1 MSRRPLSDDDV
12 SSLDDHRHSVGVEQ
26 LTVSLPDLSELELE
40 IPEYLKEVRK
50 SMQSSEYLSATY
62 PSLSNTWILWLLV
75 SATMISLSSVT
86 ATPLGSVNCPSKM
99 PNSPNLQ
106 W

>member
-1 MSRRPLSDDDV
+1 MSRRPLG
-12 SSLDDHRHSVGVEQ
+12 DHHVPGLGEHGHPVGVEQ
-26 LTVSLPDLSELELE
+26 LPVPLADLAKLELE
-40 IPEYLKEVRK
+40 VPVLVEDLDPTLVFRLLVTVFTINNP
-50 SMQSSEYLSATY
+50 TY
-62 PSLSNTWILWLLV
+62 LWLLV

-86 ATPLGSVNCPSKM
+86 ATPLGSVNCPSRI

>member
-1 MSRRPLSDDDV
+1 MSRRPLG
-12 SSLDDHRHSVGVEQ
+12 DHHVPGLGEHGHPVGVEK
-26 LTVSLPDLSELELE
+26 LPVPLANLAKLELE
-40 IPEYLKEVRK
+40 VPVLVEDLDPTMVFRLLVTVFTINNP
-50 SMQSSEYLSATY
+50 TY
-62 PSLSNTWILWLLV
+62 LWLLV

-86 ATPLGSVNCPSKM
+86 ATPLGSVNCPSRI